1 MKRKLLL
8 LLCATTCLLS
18 LLTACGKDTQ
28 TDGQSNGN
36 TNVKEESSE
45 GQAENQETLSSA
57 FSIDKNAIWYF
68 IDTSESG
75 TKSLGKD
82 SYPRRYYI
90 FQNGTLAV
98 YGFADETVPY
108 SLGEL
113 SKMTDEEIIAA
124 LESTRTS
131 NSDNSNSEL
140 EICNQAIASVEKL
153 SGYSEQVNDLLA
165 EYGASYTI
173 SELKEYLEQY
183 KNLLETASDSDTTR
197 TYSLEGYALYTDST
211 GNNVVTEGIAY
222 SYDFQDNSAHINVN
236 GIIDLDYIFDDEGYP
251 DINDRLS
258 RCVSYLVWELS
269 ISEIPSIGIA
279 GTNVVYI
286 EDISSGLQNAQVYD
300 AWFGGYRCENGYLVT
315 RTEENTKFVFDSLD
329 TPNVMIDP
337 KSDWAKE

>member
-18 LLTACGKDTQ
+18 LLTACGKNTQ

-36 TNVKEESSE
+36 INVKEERSE
-45 GQAENQETLSSA
+45 GQAENQKTLSSV
-57 FSIDKNAIWYF
+57 FSTDKNAIWYF
-68 IDTSESG
+68 IDTSESS

-82 SYPRRYYI
+82 SYPREYYI

-108 SLGEL
+108 SLGQL
-113 SKMTDEEIIAA
+113 SKMTDEEIIVA
-124 LESTRTS
+124 LESTRSS

-165 EYGASYTI
+165 EIGASYTI
-173 SELKEYLEQY
+173 SELKEYLEKY
-183 KNLLETASDSDTTR
+183 KNLLETASDSDTTN
-197 TYSLEGYALYTDST
+197 TYSLEGYAIYTDST
-211 GNNVVTEGIAY
+211 GNNVVTEDIAY
-222 SYDFQDNSAHINVN
+222 SYNHQNNSVEIDVN
-236 GIIDLDYIFDDEGYP
+236 GIIALGYVFDNGGY
-251 DINDRLS
+251 DINERLGS
-258 RCVSYLVWELS
+258 CVEYLVEGLS
-269 ISEIPSIGIA
+269 IHEIPQIGYDVT
-279 GTNVVYI
+279 GFVYI

-300 AWFGGYRCENGYLVT
+300 AYFGGYRCENGYLVT
-315 RTEENTKFVFDSLD
+315 RTEENTKFILDSLD

-337 KSDWAKE
+337 KSNWAEE